1 MHDVYYAPNQLSQG
15 QLALLAD
22 NIKADRSGE
31 DILFHVLLD
40 WGIELHL
47 PIITRRI
54 GRHTVYFVDNN
65 ALVAC
70 FDNGVDEQLV
80 RELASYQPLRMVFR
94 DSSFVNDAVK
104 INAGQIFAQLSPL
117 TEVRVI

>member
-1 MHDVYYAPNQLSQG
+1 MHDVYYAPDQLSQG

-47 PIITRRI
+47 PIITRTI
-54 GRHTVYFVDNN
+54 GTHTVYIVANN

-70 FDNGVDEQLV
+70 FDPGIDDELV
-80 RELASYQPLRMVFR
+80 RELTRLQPLRVVFR
-94 DSSFVNDAVK
+94 DSSFVSDAVK
-104 INAGQIFAQLSPL
+104 INATQIFAQRSPL
-117 TEVRVI
+117 TDVRVI

>member
-1 MHDVYYAPNQLSQG
+1 MHDVYYAPDQLGQQ

-22 NIKADRSGE
+22 NIKADRDGA
-31 DILFHVLLD
+31 DVLFHVLLD
-40 WGIELHL
+40 WGVELHL
-47 PIITRRI
+47 PISTRRI